1 MTAAFLREL
10 FRIKSDAAKDGLNY
24 TIDVSLLEIYCD
36 EIRDLLTK
44 EAAQKLEVKQI
55 KEGTHV
61 PGLTR
66 RTVGSYDDV
75 VHAIAEGQSIRSTAS
90 TNMNEY
96 SSRSH
101 CMLQVRRARAFCLRR
116 ATM

>member
-101 CMLQVRRARAFCLRR
+101 CMLQVRRARAFCLRC